1 MRQRSGM
8 SLDCLRAG
16 GGRQSGNLGTGDTR
30 RHFAALAPSYARL
43 RGGDF
48 SPLTAALV
56 READLAGRKVL
67 DVGCGTGRLLREL
80 VDRYRVKPVGL
91 DRSSEMIREARRL
104 LGRAAELHVG
114 AAEAMPVSSASVE
127 RAVMTMVAHHLDRP
141 AAFRE
146 IHRVLT
152 RGGLLAVA
160 STDPEAVSGFWMAPL
175 FSRSVEI
182 DRQRFPT
189 AQALLADLTAA
200 RFRAT
205 RVVPFE
211 MERVFDRQT
220 ALAKLR
226 GRAYSTFAFM
236 SEDEYAEGLAR
247 AEQELPDTIAYTLRI
262 LIAVGAR
269 NGM

>member
-1 MRQRSGM
+1 M
-8 SLDCLRAG
+8 SLDCLRAAVVDNRG
-16 GGRQSGNLGTGDTR
+16 ILGAGNTRQ
-30 RHFAALAPSYARL
+30 HFAALAPSYARL

-80 VDRYRVKPVGL
+80 VDRYQVKPVGL
-91 DRSSEMIREARRL
+91 DRSSEMIREARQL
-104 LGRAAELHVG
+104 LGRSAELHVG
-114 AAEAMPVSSASVE
+114 AAEAMPLSSASVE
-127 RAVMTMVAHHLDRP
+127 RAVMTMVVHHLDRP

-146 IHRVLT
+146 INRVLG
-152 RGGLLAVA
+152 RGGLLAVS
-160 STDPEAVSGFWMAPL
+160 STDPEAVSRFWIAPL
-175 FSRSVEI
+175 FPRAVEI
-182 DRQRFPT
+182 DSQRFPT
-189 AQALLADLTAA
+189 AEALLADLTAA

-205 RVVPFE
+205 RVVTFE

-236 SEDEYAEGLAR
+236 SDDEYAEGLAR
-247 AEQELPDTIAYTLRI
+247 AERELPDTIASTLRI

-269 NGM
+269 DTT

>member
-1 MRQRSGM
+1 M
-8 SLDCLRAG
+8 
-16 GGRQSGNLGTGDTR
+16 
-30 RHFAALAPSYARL
+30 
-43 RGGDF
+43 
-48 SPLTAALV
+48 
-56 READLAGRKVL
+56 
-67 DVGCGTGRLLREL
+67 GCGTGRLLREL

-114 AAEAMPVSSASVE
+114 AAEAMPVASASVE

-189 AQALLADLTAA
+189 AEALLADLTGA
-200 RFRAT
+200 RFRA

>member
-1 MRQRSGM
+1 
-8 SLDCLRAG
+8 
-16 GGRQSGNLGTGDTR
+16 
-30 RHFAALAPSYARL
+30 
-43 RGGDF
+43 
-48 SPLTAALV
+48 
-56 READLAGRKVL
+56 
-67 DVGCGTGRLLREL
+67 
-80 VDRYRVKPVGL
+80 
-91 DRSSEMIREARRL
+91 MIGEARRL
-104 LGRAAELHVG
+104 LGQAAELHVG
-114 AAEAMPVSSASVE
+114 AAESMPVASASVE

-182 DRQRFPT
+182 DSQRFPT
-189 AQALLADLTAA
+189 AEALLADLTAA
-200 RFRAT
+200 RFRAA

-236 SEDEYAEGLAR
+236 SDDEYAEGLAR
-247 AEQELPDTIAYTLRI
+247 AERELPDTIAYTLRI

-269 NGM
+269 DGR